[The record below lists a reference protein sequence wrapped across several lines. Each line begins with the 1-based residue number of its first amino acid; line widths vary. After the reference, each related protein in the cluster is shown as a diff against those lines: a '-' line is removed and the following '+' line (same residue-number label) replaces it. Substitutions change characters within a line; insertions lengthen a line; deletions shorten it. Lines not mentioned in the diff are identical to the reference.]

1 MQTPAAGP
9 EPRAAWHA
17 QSSEQVLQALA
28 VDPGQGLSPDAVA
41 QRLHQHGHN
50 RLPAVRG
57 LPAWRR
63 FLLQFHNPL
72 IYVLLIAGGV
82 TLALQAH
89 VDAVVIL
96 AVVLINALIG
106 FVQEG
111 QAEKAMD
118 AVRGLL
124 ASRAHVWR
132 NGARQ
137 PVAA

>member
-1 MQTPAAGP
+1 MQTPAFGP
-9 EPRAAWHA
+9 EPHAHWHA
-17 QSSEQVLQALA
+17 QSAAQVLQALA
-28 VDPGQGLSPDAVA
+28 VDPAQGLSPDAVV
-41 QRLHQHGHN
+41 QRLRTHGHN

-82 TLALQAH
+82 TLALRSH

-111 QAEKAMD
+111 
-118 AVRGLL
+118 
-124 ASRAHVWR
+124 
-132 NGARQ
+132 
-137 PVAA
+137 